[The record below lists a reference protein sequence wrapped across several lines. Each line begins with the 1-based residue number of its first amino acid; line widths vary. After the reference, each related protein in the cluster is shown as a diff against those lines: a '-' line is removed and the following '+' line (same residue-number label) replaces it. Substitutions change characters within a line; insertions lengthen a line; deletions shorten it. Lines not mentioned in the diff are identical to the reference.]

1 MDGTNLT
8 KFSVFAT
15 HFELHPQ
22 KGDAFLHLSPLINRL
37 NRVDFMM
44 SVEDPTVNQ
53 GQIVSNFDT
62 KLEQSLQALGATPC
76 PFTLPSLIPQELDF
90 TFSFAGRI
98 VAVEIEKANREKILR
113 DILKCHMYLHAG
125 ADFAVIALA
134 ANYPH
139 KLGVWNLF
147 DFGVQRLSECETYGF
162 GTSDKLNRIL
172 LLGFEQFDAK
182 SGESLSKKTR
192 KRMRDQASGINE
204 P

>member
-1 MDGTNLT
+1 L
-8 KFSVFAT
+8 KSFPIYAT
-15 HFELHPQ
+15 GFELHPQ
-22 KGDAFLHLSPLINRL
+22 TGDAFLLLSPLISRL
-37 NRVDFMM
+37 KRVDFMM

-53 GQIVSNFDT
+53 GQIISDFDT

-76 PFTLPSLIPQELDF
+76 QFTLPSDIPQELDF
-90 TFSFAGRI
+90 TFSFAGRT

-147 DFGVQRLSECETYGF
+147 DFGVQRLRECKTYGF
-162 GTSDKLNRIL
+162 GTPDKLGRIL
-172 LLGFEQFDAK
+172 ILGFEQFDGRN
-182 SGESLSKKTR
+182 GESLSKKTR
-192 KRMRDQASGINE
+192 NRMREEAASVNK